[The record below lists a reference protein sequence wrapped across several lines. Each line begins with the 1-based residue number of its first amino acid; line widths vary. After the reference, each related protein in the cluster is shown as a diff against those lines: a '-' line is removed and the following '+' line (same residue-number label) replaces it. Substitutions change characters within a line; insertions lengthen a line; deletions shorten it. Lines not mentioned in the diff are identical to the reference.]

1 MEKFAVKMAGEIAL
15 SDTPGKTMKKWREI
29 FEITQADLGKHLK
42 ISASTISDYDGDRR
56 DSPGIKVIKRLVDAL
71 IEIDSKRGGQVS
83 QRFREDKEGVIFYE
97 THEFATSITADNF
110 TKIIEGKVVVN
121 DDVLAEKKLYGFTL
135 LDSIKV
141 IVEMPYSEFPKLF
154 GASPERAFIFT
165 KVSTGRSPMVVVRVS
180 QMKPSVVVLH
190 RLDSVDKVALKIAQK
205 ERIPIITTKLGIND
219 LLERLK
225 KI

>member
-1 MEKFAVKMAGEIAL
+1 MEKFAVKMAGEISL

-29 FEITQADLGKHLK
+29 FEITQAELGKYLK
-42 ISASTISDYDGDRR
+42 ISPSTISDYEGDRR
-56 DSPGIKVIKRLVDAL
+56 DSPGVKVVRRFVDAL
-71 IEIDSKRGGQVS
+71 IEIDSVRGGQIS
-83 QRFREDKEGVIFYE
+83 QRFREDTEGGVFYE
-97 THEFATSITADNF
+97 THEFATSITADSF

-121 DDVLAEKKLYGFTL
+121 EDIVAEKKLYGFTL

-190 RLDSVDKVALKIAQK
+190 RIDSVDKLAVKIAQK
-205 ERIPIITTKLGIND
+205 ERIPVITTKLSINE
-219 LLERLK
+219 LLDKLK
-225 KI
+225 KL

>member
-29 FEITQADLGKHLK
+29 FEITQADLGKYLK
-42 ISASTISDYDGDRR
+42 ISASTISDYEGDRR
-56 DSPGIKVIKRLVDAL
+56 ESPGIKVIKRLVDAL
-71 IEIDSKRGGQVS
+71 IDIDSTRGGQVS
-83 QRFREDKEGVIFYE
+83 QRFREDREGGIFYE

-121 DDVLAEKKLYGFTL
+121 EDVLAEKKLYGFTL

-165 KVSTGRSPMVVVRVS
+165 KVSTGRSPLVVVRVS

-205 ERIPIITTKLGIND
+205 ERIPVITTKLGINE

>member
-29 FEITQADLGKHLK
+29 FEITQAELGKHLK
-42 ISASTISDYDGDRR
+42 ISASTISDYEGDRR
-56 DSPGIKVIKRLVDAL
+56 DSPGIKVIKRFVDAL
-71 IEIDSKRGGQVS
+71 IEMDSVRGGQIS
-83 QRFREDKEGVIFYE
+83 QRFREDVEGGVFYE

-110 TKIIEGKVVVN
+110 TKIIDGKVVVN
-121 DDVLAEKKLYGFTL
+121 EEVLPEKKLYGFTL

-190 RLDSVDKVALKIAQK
+190 RIDSVDKLALKIAQK
-205 ERIPIITTKLGIND
+205 ERVPIVTTKLGINE

-225 KI
+225 KL